1 MACQSTDGYLAN
13 LPAAP
18 ARPAPGTR
26 GPAAPDQ
33 RKRPRP
39 AAGPRPSDALGPPR
53 QPCDHR
59 TAVQMASSANAPM
72 TRPDAALIRR
82 TQLVVIR
89 VRSTDTTVVK
99 RIHHAPDPSNTPRVP
114 RAASPGEPPVTS
126 RPANSA
132 PKDRIVIG
140 LVRVSPRIERY
151 APPRPPRRAGRA
163 VAG

>member
-89 VRSTDTTVVK
+89 VRSTDTTGGK
-99 RIHHAPDPSNTPRVP
+99 RIHPAPEPSNTPRVT
-114 RAASPGEPPVTS
+114 RAASPGDPPVTP

-132 PKDRIVIG
+132 PKDSTG
-140 LVRVSPRIERY
+140 VRSGRRSPRM
-151 APPRPPRRAGRA
+151 
-163 VAG
+163 